1 MKQLLSKGG
10 NCVTQSSV
18 GVNHQDLLVPGD
30 KILNQIGNRKLL
42 FCRGVFLL
50 TGIAQCR
57 RQRVKSIAS
66 KNYDER
72 RDTRVA
78 LIWRFLHTITTDT
91 NERTAAAALTPRG
104 RGRESSV

>member
-42 FCRGVFLL
+42 FCRGVFLNSPF
-50 TGIAQCR
+50 TPHNCAIIAHAQ
-57 RQRVKSIAS
+57 
-66 KNYDER
+66 
-72 RDTRVA
+72 
-78 LIWRFLHTITTDT
+78 
-91 NERTAAAALTPRG
+91 
-104 RGRESSV
+104 

>member
-50 TGIAQCR
+50 TGIA
-57 RQRVKSIAS
+57 
-66 KNYDER
+66 
-72 RDTRVA
+72 
-78 LIWRFLHTITTDT
+78 H
-91 NERTAAAALTPRG
+91 
-104 RGRESSV
+104 

>member
-50 TGIAQCR
+50 TGIAQCAI
-57 RQRVKSIAS
+57 QVYSS
-66 KNYDER
+66 K
-72 RDTRVA
+72 
-78 LIWRFLHTITTDT
+78 IT
-91 NERTAAAALTPRG
+91 
-104 RGRESSV
+104 